1 MKPRCKPLLA
11 PNGETMNVVEASQP
25 PLAANPVNAGSNPFI
40 GARPFL
46 TPPLA
51 AHFFCSRRSD
61 VQELCAL
68 IHSSRVVILHGGAG
82 VGKSSLLH
90 AALLPDLAATGCQ
103 VLELPVNW
111 PDEQRLAWLFQRR
124 QQLAAHDAV
133 LVVDPADGL
142 VADNGILAHCLD
154 LLTDTPRLRMLF
166 SLRSMPA
173 THLASLLQG
182 AGWTVAVYALT
193 ALPVT
198 ALAPGLAATLP
209 PAPGADAAAAR
220 FLAALGGGTG
230 DETIEPA
237 LLQVA
242 GCALWPNLDDAASV
256 LAPRIDAALAAHCQH
271 TIDTALARHPAL
283 VSARELSA
291 WLTQHLALDA
301 AAPTLVHRGP
311 TVSAGLPNQLIDALE
326 DGWLLRTY
334 ARGGSGWVGLL
345 DPRLAAPLR
354 HALAQMSAAMPLA
367 HAAARWAEGGRDPRL
382 LLAGGQVADALAE
395 LTAHPPRYGALERE
409 FLAASTREDGASG
422 APTGERHLRPV
433 AILAT
438 VVACVLLL
446 MTLWA
451 LATARTAQREQA
463 AQSAALAAQA
473 DALAERTVQVAQ
485 LRAELQTAAT
495 EAEVAAAQRQRN
507 EQLGRALRA
516 GQLAGAALLR
526 REEAP
531 TQALLYAVEALHVQQ
546 QAGEAP
552 VPEAVQALRDLLTT
566 LGGQPFA
573 VATDD
578 IAALALSADGEMIA
592 AGDVVGGLHLW
603 TADGAAAPQHVAAHT
618 GPVWGLAWLA
628 DGRLVSV
635 GADGIAQLWRTQV
648 DGAAPKLTPAGS
660 VSLSATDLYA
670 LDSVAGDLLAIGD
683 AAGAVYLWDPALAAP
698 ALIAQHGGAV
708 NVVRAAPDGSA
719 VASGSIDGEVQIW
732 EANDRAATAVSR
744 HDGAVNALDFS
755 PDGSRLASAGADG
768 SLHLYDRP
776 AQTLTTLAPPHASA
790 VNSVAFS
797 ADGRWLAS
805 GDDDGLVRLWS
816 VADPRAP
823 IPLRGHRNS
832 VRDVAFVT
840 TADGPRLL
848 TISYDRTARLWDYLR
863 PESNPAVLRGH
874 DDALTHLV
882 LAGQRFATAAYD
894 RTVRLWQVDDP
905 FAQPAQILDAQQPQ
919 GELAVAPDGAF
930 LVASSLTLPAAEV
943 WDSTSGALRYRLEGH
958 NGALAALAVSP
969 DSALIFTGG
978 RDGRVR
984 IWRTAG
990 AAAGEPGATLTGHV
1004 GPVHSL
1010 AVHPQGQRLASGGDD
1025 TTVRVWDIATGA
1037 LLQELAGHDAAVM
1050 GVAYSPDG
1058 ATLASVDRAGVL
1070 LLRDAA
1076 TGAVVQRLRSS
1087 DSGLLAV
1094 AFRPDGRWV
1103 AAAAEDGAIWIWD
1116 LAALPLGPTTLRRH
1130 VTEVNA
1136 LAFSPAGDLL
1146 ASVDADGLLYLWDLM
1161 RLSAPPVTVRAHPAS
1176 ANAVAFAV
1184 DGAALYT
1191 AGADGA
1197 IQRWTV
1203 KLDDLIAVACATA
1216 GRNLTI
1222 GEWDQIFDTAPYRA
1236 TCPQAGE

>member
-1 MKPRCKPLLA
+1 MLA
-11 PNGETMNVVEASQP
+11 GDAQQPQRAASAVVNG
-25 PLAANPVNAGSNPFI
+25 GNPFI
-40 GARPFL
+40 GARPFWV
-46 TPPLA
+46 PPLA

-68 IHSSRVVILHGGAG
+68 IHSSRLVILHGGAG

-90 AALLPDLAATGCQ
+90 AALLPALATTGCQ
-103 VLELPVNW
+103 VLELPVTW
-111 PDEQRLAWLFQRR
+111 PDEQRLAWLVQTR
-124 QQLAAHDAV
+124 QQFAAQDTL
-133 LVVDPADGL
+133 LVVDPAD
-142 VADNGILAHCLD
+142 ALATDTDCLTHCLA
-154 LLTDTPRLRMLF
+154 LLTDAPRLRILF
-166 SLRSMPA
+166 SLRPTPA
-173 THLASLLQG
+173 THLASVLQG
-182 AGWTVAVYALT
+182 AGWNVAVYGLT
-193 ALPVT
+193 PPPVA
-198 ALAPGLAATLP
+198 ALAPALAASLGH
-209 PAPGADAAAAR
+209 APGADAVAAR
-220 FLAALGGGTG
+220 FLAALGGAAG
-230 DETIEPA
+230 DDTVEPV
-237 LLQVA
+237 LLQLA
-242 GCALWPNLDDAASV
+242 GHALWPNLDGAPSA

-271 TIDTALARHPAL
+271 TIDAALARHPAP
-283 VSARELSA
+283 VSVRELDA
-291 WLTQHLALDA
+291 WLTQHLALDGV
-301 AAPTLVHRGP
+301 APTLVHRGS
-311 TVSAGLPNQLIDALE
+311 TASAGLPNQLIDALE

-354 HALAQMSAAMPLA
+354 QVLAQMSAAMPLA
-367 HAAARWAEGGRDPRL
+367 HAAVRWTEGGRNPRL
-382 LLAGGQVADALAE
+382 LLAGAQVADALAE
-395 LTAHPPRYGALERE
+395 LTAHPSRYGALERE
-409 FLAASTREDGASG
+409 YLAASAQADAAAGG
-422 APTGERHLRPV
+422 APGERNLRPV

-438 VVACVLLL
+438 AIACALLL
-446 MTLWA
+446 LTLWA

-463 AQSAALAAQA
+463 AQSAALAAQT
-473 DALAERTVQVAQ
+473 DALAERMAQVAQ

-495 EAEVAAAQRQRN
+495 EAEAAAAQRQRN

-566 LGGQPFA
+566 LGGRPFA
-573 VATDD
+573 VAADD
-578 IAALALSADGEMIA
+578 IAALALSADGELIA
-592 AGDVVGGLHLW
+592 AGDVAGGLHLW
-603 TADGAAAPQHVAAHT
+603 SAHGVAAPHLVAAHT

-635 GADGIAQLWRTQV
+635 GADGIAQLWRPQA
-648 DGAAPKLTPAGS
+648 DSAALRLTPAGS
-660 VSLSATDLYA
+660 TRLSATDLYA
-670 LDSVAGDLLAIGD
+670 LDSAAGDLLAIGD
-683 AAGAVYLWDPALAAP
+683 AAGVVYLWDATGAAP
-698 ALIAQHGGAV
+698 ESIARHESAV
-708 NVVRAAPDGSA
+708 NVVRIAPDGSA
-719 VASGSIDGEVQIW
+719 VASGSIDGEVQLW
-732 EANDRAATAVSR
+732 QASGGTAAAVSR

-768 SLHLYDRP
+768 SLHLYDRS
-776 AQTLTTLAPPHASA
+776 AQTVTTLSPPHASA

-832 VRDVAFVT
+832 VRDIAFVT

-863 PESNPAVLRGH
+863 PESNPVVLRGH

-882 LAGQRFATAAYD
+882 LAGQHFATAAYD
-894 RTVRLWQVDDP
+894 RTVRIWQVDDP

-958 NGALAALAVSP
+958 NSALAALAVSP
-969 DSALIFTGG
+969 DSSLIFTGG

-984 IWRTAG
+984 IWRGAG
-990 AAAGEPGATLTGHV
+990 AAAGAPGATLAGHV

-1010 AVHPQGQRLASGGDD
+1010 AVHPEGAQLASGGDD
-1025 TTVRVWDIATGA
+1025 TIVRVWEIATGA
-1037 LLQELAGHDAAVM
+1037 LAQELAGHDAAVM

-1058 ATLASVDRAGVL
+1058 AMLASVDRAGVL

-1076 TGAVVQRLRSS
+1076 TGAVVHSLRSS
-1087 DSGLLAV
+1087 AGGFLAV

-1130 VTEVNA
+1130 ATEVNA

-1203 KLDDLIAVACATA
+1203 RLDDLITVACTTA

-1222 GEWDQIFDTAPYRA
+1222 AEWDQIFDTAPYRA
-1236 TCPQAGE
+1236 TCPQLGE